1 VILQDFYFQ
10 IHEITNSRIHE
21 QTNNPMPQTINFSI
35 IIPVY
40 NRPDEMKELLDSLA
54 AQSYKDFEL
63 VVVEDGSSDKSEEL
77 CQQYQDQIQIS
88 YYYKENQ
95 GPSIARN
102 YGLARAKGNYYL
114 FFDSDCILPAHYM
127 ETIHKELS
135 ENFVDCY
142 GGPDG
147 AMDDFSDFQKAVSY
161 AMTSFFTTGGI
172 RGGKKQVHK
181 FHPRSF
187 NLGFSKKVYE
197 NTGGFPITSMHPGED
212 MVFAIEVIKRGFETR
227 LVRDAYVFHKRRISF
242 KKFYKQV
249 FGFGKTRY
257 IISCHYP
264 ETFKIF
270 FVFPSLFT
278 LGCVGAILLGIFL
291 PVFLAP
297 IALYTTL
304 LLIDAVFRCK
314 SVKVGVIALLA
325 SFVQLFGYGI
335 GFIDAV
341 WKHKILGKDEFGV
354 MDKGFY

>member
-1 VILQDFYFQ
+1 M
-10 IHEITNSRIHE
+10 NSDI
-21 QTNNPMPQTINFSI
+21 QFSI
-35 IIPVY
+35 IVPVY
-40 NRPDEMKELLDSLA
+40 NRPDEMKELLDSLVV
-54 AQSYKDFEL
+54 QTYKEFEL
-63 VVVEDGSSDKSEEL
+63 VVVEDGSSIKSEEL
-77 CQQYQDQIQIS
+77 CKSYSDQINIS

-95 GPSIARN
+95 GPSIGRN
-102 YGLARAKGNYYL
+102 YGLAKAKGNYFL

-127 ETIHKELS
+127 ETIHKELT

-187 NLGFSKKVYE
+187 NLGFSKAVYE
-197 NTGGFPITSMHPGED
+197 NTGGFPVTTMHPGED

-227 LVRDAYVFHKRRISF
+227 LVSDVYVFHKRRISF

-257 IISCHYP
+257 IISKHYP

-270 FVFPSLFT
+270 FLFPSLFV
-278 LGCVGAILLGIFL
+278 LGTIGSLLLGLILHQVFAFPILLYTFLVFADALTKNKSIKISIKALAASYVQIF
-291 PVFLAP
+291 A
-297 IALYTTL
+297 
-304 LLIDAVFRCK
+304 
-314 SVKVGVIALLA
+314 
-325 SFVQLFGYGI
+325 YGI
-335 GFIDAV
+335 GFMDAV
-341 WKHKILGKDEFGV
+341 WKHKVLGKDEFGV
-354 MDKGFY
+354 FGKGFY

>member
-1 VILQDFYFQ
+1 MSE
-10 IHEITNSRIHE
+10 EINL
-21 QTNNPMPQTINFSI
+21 SI

-40 NRPDEMKELLDSLA
+40 NRPDEMKELLDSLSN
-54 AQSYKDFEL
+54 QTFTDFEL
-63 VVVEDGSSDKSEEL
+63 VVVEDGSSVRSEEL
-77 CQQYQDQIQIS
+77 CNSYRDRINIS
-88 YYYKENQ
+88 YYYKENE
-95 GPSIARN
+95 GPSIGRN
-102 YGLARAKGNYYL
+102 YGLARAKGNYFL
-114 FFDSDCILPAHYM
+114 FFDSDCILPPHYL
-127 ETIHKELS
+127 ETIHKELTD
-135 ENFVDCY
+135 NFVDCY

-187 NLGFSKKVYE
+187 NLGFSKAVYE
-197 NTGGFPITSMHPGED
+197 NTGGFPVTRMHPGED

-227 LVRDAYVFHKRRISF
+227 LIHEAYVFHKRRISF

-257 IISCHYP
+257 IISKHYP

-270 FVFPSLFT
+270 FLFPSLFAIGT
-278 LGCVGAILLGIFL
+278 IGALLLGLSVHRMFAF
-291 PVFLAP
+291 PVLLYATLVLA
-297 IALYTTL
+297 
-304 LLIDAVFRCK
+304 DAITK
-314 SVKVGVIALLA
+314 SKSLKVGFIALLA
-325 SFVQLFGYGI
+325 SFVQLFGYGF

-354 MDKGFY
+354 FGKGFYE

>member
-1 VILQDFYFQ
+1 MTE
-10 IHEITNSRIHE
+10 EIKL
-21 QTNNPMPQTINFSI
+21 SI
-35 IIPVY
+35 IVPVY
-40 NRPDEMKELLDSLA
+40 NRPDEMKELLDSLS
-54 AQSYKDFEL
+54 AQTYKEFEL
-63 VVVEDGSSDKSEEL
+63 VVVEDGSAIKSEDL
-77 CQQYQDQIQIS
+77 CKSYQDRINIS
-88 YYYKENQ
+88 YYYKENE
-95 GPSIARN
+95 GPSIGRN

-147 AMDDFSDFQKAVSY
+147 AMADFSNFQKAVSY

-187 NLGFSKKVYE
+187 NLGFSKAVYE
-197 NTGGFPITSMHPGED
+197 NTGGFPVTRMHPGED

-227 LVRDAYVFHKRRISF
+227 LIREAYVFHKRRISF

-257 IISCHYP
+257 IISKHYP

-270 FVFPSLFT
+270 FLFPSIFT
-278 LGCVGAILLGIFL
+278 LGTIGALLLGLLVHSIFAF
-291 PVFLAP
+291 PVLLYATLVLFDAISKSKSLKVGF
-297 IALYTTL
+297 IAL
-304 LLIDAVFRCK
+304 A
-314 SVKVGVIALLA
+314 A

-341 WKHKILGKDEFGV
+341 WKHIVLGKDEFGV
-354 MDKGFY
+354 FGKGFYG

>member
-1 VILQDFYFQ
+1 MHSDIQ
-10 IHEITNSRIHE
+10 
-21 QTNNPMPQTINFSI
+21 FSI
-35 IIPVY
+35 IVPVY

-54 AQSYKDFEL
+54 AQTYKDFEL
-63 VVVEDGSSDKSEEL
+63 VVVEDGSSITSEEL
-77 CQQYQDQIQIS
+77 CKSYSDQINIS

-95 GPSIARN
+95 GPSIGRN
-102 YGLARAKGNYYL
+102 YGLAKAQGNYYL

-187 NLGFSKKVYE
+187 NLGFSKAVYE
-197 NTGGFPITSMHPGED
+197 NTGGFPVTTMHPGED

-227 LVRDAYVFHKRRISF
+227 LVSDAYVFHKRRISF

-257 IISCHYP
+257 IISKHYP
-264 ETFKIF
+264 ETFKVF
-270 FVFPSLFT
+270 FLFPSLFV
-278 LGCVGAILLGIFL
+278 LGTIGSLLLGLILHQVFAFPILLYTFL
-291 PVFLAP
+291 VFADALTKTKSIKISIKALA
-297 IALYTTL
+297 
-304 LLIDAVFRCK
+304 
-314 SVKVGVIALLA
+314 A
-325 SFVQLFGYGI
+325 SYVQLFAYGI
-335 GFIDAV
+335 GFMDAV
-341 WKHKILGKDEFGV
+341 WKHKVLGKDEFGV
-354 MDKGFY
+354 FGKGFYEG

>member
-1 VILQDFYFQ
+1 MSEDL
-10 IHEITNSRIHE
+10 
-21 QTNNPMPQTINFSI
+21 MLSI

-40 NRPDEMKELLDSLA
+40 NRPDEMKELLDSLRS
-54 AQSYKDFEL
+54 QSFKDFEL
-63 VVVEDGSSDKSEEL
+63 VVVEDGSKISSESL
-77 CQQYQDQIQIS
+77 CDTYRNDINIS
-88 YYYKENQ
+88 YYYKENA
-95 GPSIARN
+95 GPAIARN
-102 YGLARAKGNYYL
+102 YGLERAKGNYYL
-114 FFDSDCILPAHYM
+114 FFDSDCILPSHYM
-127 ETIHKELS
+127 ETIHNELTD
-135 ENFVDCY
+135 NFVDCY

-147 AMDDFSDFQKAVSY
+147 AMDDFSNFQKAVSY

-172 RGGKKQVHK
+172 RGGNKQVHK

-187 NLGFSKKVYE
+187 NLGFSNAVYKS
-197 NTGGFPITSMHPGED
+197 TGGFPITRMHPGED

-257 IISCHYP
+257 IISLHYP

-270 FVFPSLFT
+270 FLFPSLFT
-278 LGCVGAILLGIFL
+278 IGTIGALILGALVHELFAFPVLLYAFL
-291 PVFLAP
+291 VLAD
-297 IALYTTL
+297 ALT
-304 LLIDAVFRCK
+304 K
-314 SVKVGVIALLA
+314 SKSIKVGILSLLS

>member
-1 VILQDFYFQ
+1 M
-10 IHEITNSRIHE
+10 NSDI
-21 QTNNPMPQTINFSI
+21 QFSI

-40 NRPDEMKELLDSLA
+40 NRPDEMKELLDSLVK
-54 AQSYKDFEL
+54 QTNKDFEL
-63 VVVEDGSSDKSEEL
+63 VVVEDGSSISSEDLCKSFS
-77 CQQYQDQIQIS
+77 DQIQIS

-102 YGLARAKGNYYL
+102 YGLAKAKGNYYL
-114 FFDSDCILPAHYM
+114 FFDSDCILPPHYM
-127 ETIHKELS
+127 ETIHKELR

-147 AMDDFSDFQKAVSY
+147 AMEDFSNFQKAVSY

-197 NTGGFPITSMHPGED
+197 NTGGFPVTTMHPGED

-257 IISCHYP
+257 IISKHYP

-270 FVFPSLFT
+270 FLFPSIFT
-278 LGCVGAILLGIFL
+278 LGTIGALLLGIAVHRIFAF
-291 PVFLAP
+291 PVLLYATLVLLDAISKSKSLKIGFISLA
-297 IALYTTL
+297 
-304 LLIDAVFRCK
+304 
-314 SVKVGVIALLA
+314 A

-335 GFIDAV
+335 GFMDAV
-341 WKHKILGKDEFGV
+341 WKHKVLGKDEFGV
-354 MDKGFY
+354 FGKGFY

>member
-1 VILQDFYFQ
+1 
-10 IHEITNSRIHE
+10 
-21 QTNNPMPQTINFSI
+21 MPQELNFSI

-54 AQSYKDFEL
+54 AQSNKNFEL
-63 VVVEDGSSDKSEEL
+63 VVVEDGSSIKSEEL
-77 CQQYQDQIQIS
+77 CQQYQDQINIS
-88 YYYKENQ
+88 YYFKENA

-114 FFDSDCILPAHYM
+114 FFDSDCILPPHYM

-187 NLGFSKKVYE
+187 NLGFSKKVYD
-197 NTGGFPITSMHPGED
+197 NTGGFPITRMHPGED

-227 LVRDAYVFHKRRISF
+227 LISDAYVFHKRRISF

-257 IISCHYP
+257 IISRHYP

-270 FVFPSLFT
+270 FLFPSLFA
-278 LGCVGAILLGIFL
+278 LGTMGALILGIFAHEL
-291 PVFLAP
+291 FAFPVL
-297 IALYTTL
+297 LYITL
-304 LLIDAVFRCK
+304 VFADAITKNK
-314 SVKVGVIALLA
+314 SIKIGFISLLA
-325 SFVQLFGYGI
+325 SFVQIFGYGF
-335 GFIDAV
+335 GFMNAV
-341 WKHKILGKDEFGV
+341 WKHMILGNDEFGV
-354 MDKGFY
+354 FGKGFYDN

>member
-1 VILQDFYFQ
+1 MQE
-10 IHEITNSRIHE
+10 EIKLSV
-21 QTNNPMPQTINFSI
+21 

-40 NRPDEMKELLDSLA
+40 NRPEEMKELLDSLSE
-54 AQSYKDFEL
+54 QTFKDFEL
-63 VVVEDGSSDKSEEL
+63 VVVEDGSSIKSEEL
-77 CQQYQDQIQIS
+77 CDTYRDRINIS
-88 YYYKENQ
+88 YFFKQNE
-95 GPSIARN
+95 GPSIGRN

-114 FFDSDCILPAHYM
+114 FFDSDCILPPQYM
-127 ETIHKELS
+127 QTIHKELS

-187 NLGFSKKVYE
+187 NLGFSKAVYKD
-197 NTGGFPITSMHPGED
+197 TGGFPVTRMHPGED

-227 LVRDAYVFHKRRISF
+227 LVQEAYVFHKRRVSF

-257 IISCHYP
+257 IISKHYP

-270 FVFPSLFT
+270 FLFPSLFA
-278 LGCVGAILLGIFL
+278 LGTIGALVLGITAHQIFAF
-291 PVFLAP
+291 PVLLYAALVLA
-297 IALYTTL
+297 
-304 LLIDAVFRCK
+304 DAISK
-314 SVKVGVIALLA
+314 SKSFKVGFLALLA
-325 SFVQLFGYGI
+325 SYVQLFAYGI
-335 GFIDAV
+335 GFIDAI
-341 WKHKILGKDEFGV
+341 WKHKVLGKDEFGV
-354 MDKGFY
+354 FGKGFYE

>member
-1 VILQDFYFQ
+1 MQE
-10 IHEITNSRIHE
+10 EIKLSV
-21 QTNNPMPQTINFSI
+21 

-54 AQSYKDFEL
+54 AQSEKDFEL
-63 VVVEDGSSDKSEEL
+63 VVVEDGSSIKSEDL
-77 CQQYQDQIQIS
+77 CNAYRDRINIA
-88 YYYKENQ
+88 YYYKQNE
-95 GPSIARN
+95 GPSIGRN

-114 FFDSDCILPAHYM
+114 FFDSDCILPSHYM
-127 ETIHKELS
+127 GTIQKELTDH
-135 ENFVDCY
+135 FVDCY

-172 RGGKKQVHK
+172 RGGKKQVHQ

-187 NLGFSKKVYE
+187 NLGFSKAVYE
-197 NTGGFPITSMHPGED
+197 NTGGFPITRMHPGED

-257 IISCHYP
+257 IISKHYP

-270 FVFPSLFT
+270 FLFPSLFV
-278 LGCVGAILLGIFL
+278 LGTIGALLLGAIVHPIFAF
-291 PVFLAP
+291 PVL
-297 IALYTTL
+297 LYTL
-304 LLIDAVFRCK
+304 LVLTDAIIK
-314 SVKVGVIALLA
+314 SKSGKVGILALLA
-325 SFVQLFGYGI
+325 SYVQLFAYGI
-335 GFIDAV
+335 GFMDAV
-341 WKHKILGKDEFGV
+341 WKHKVLGKDEFGV
-354 MDKGFY
+354 MEKGFY

>member
-1 VILQDFYFQ
+1 MTEELK
-10 IHEITNSRIHE
+10 
-21 QTNNPMPQTINFSI
+21 FSI

-54 AQSYKDFEL
+54 AQTNKDFEL
-63 VVVEDGSSDKSEEL
+63 VVVEDGSAIRSEEL
-77 CQQYQDQIQIS
+77 CKSYEDRINIS
-88 YYYKENQ
+88 YYYKENE
-95 GPSIARN
+95 GPSIGRN
-102 YGLARAKGNYYL
+102 YGLARAKGNFYL
-114 FFDSDCILPAHYM
+114 FFDSDCILPPHYM

-172 RGGKKQVHK
+172 RGGKKQVHQ

-197 NTGGFPITSMHPGED
+197 DTGGFPVTRMHPGED

-257 IISCHYP
+257 IISKHYP

-270 FVFPSLFT
+270 FLFPSIFAIGTIGALILGVAIRSLF
-278 LGCVGAILLGIFL
+278 AY
-291 PVFLAP
+291 PVFLFAFLVFAD
-297 IALYTTL
+297 ALTKY
-304 LLIDAVFRCK
+304 K
-314 SVKVGVIALLA
+314 SLKVAFLALLS

-341 WKHKILGKDEFGV
+341 WKHKVLGKDEFGV
-354 MDKGFY
+354 FGKGFYE

>member
-1 VILQDFYFQ
+1 MKE
-10 IHEITNSRIHE
+10 EIKL
-21 QTNNPMPQTINFSI
+21 SI

-40 NRPDEMKELLDSLA
+40 NRPDEMKELLDSLS
-54 AQSYKDFEL
+54 AQTFTDFEL
-63 VVVEDGSSDKSEEL
+63 VVVEDGSTVKSEDL
-77 CQQYQDQIQIS
+77 CNTYRDNISIS
-88 YYYKENQ
+88 YYYKENE

-102 YGLARAKGNYYL
+102 NGLARAKGNYFL

-127 ETIHKELS
+127 ETIHKELTN
-135 ENFVDCY
+135 NFVDCY

-147 AMDDFSDFQKAVSY
+147 AMDNFSNFQKAVSY

-187 NLGFSKKVYE
+187 NLGFSKAVYE
-197 NTGGFPITSMHPGED
+197 NTGGFPVTTMHPGED

-227 LVRDAYVFHKRRISF
+227 LVQDAYVFHKRRVSF

-257 IISCHYP
+257 IISKHYP

-270 FVFPSLFT
+270 FLFPSLFT
-278 LGCVGAILLGIFL
+278 LGTIGALVLGASIHQVFAF
-291 PVFLAP
+291 PVL
-297 IALYTTL
+297 LYTVL
-304 LLIDAVFRCK
+304 VLADAISK
-314 SVKVGVIALLA
+314 SKSFKVGFLALLA
-325 SFVQLFGYGI
+325 SFVQLFAYGI
-335 GFIDAV
+335 GFMDAV

-354 MDKGFY
+354 FGKGFYE

>member
-1 VILQDFYFQ
+1 MKFSISIKNDKMTE
-10 IHEITNSRIHE
+10 EIK
-21 QTNNPMPQTINFSI
+21 FSI

-40 NRPDEMKELLDSLA
+40 NRPDEMKELLDSLSE
-54 AQSYKDFEL
+54 QTFKDFEL
-63 VVVEDGSSDKSEEL
+63 VVVEDGSSIKSEEL
-77 CQQYQDQIQIS
+77 CDTYRDRINIS
-88 YYYKENQ
+88 YFFKQNE
-95 GPSIARN
+95 GPSIGRN

-127 ETIHKELS
+127 ETIHRELTD
-135 ENFVDCY
+135 NFVDCY

-187 NLGFSKKVYE
+187 NLGFSKAVYE
-197 NTGGFPITSMHPGED
+197 DTGGFPVTTMHPGED

-227 LVRDAYVFHKRRISF
+227 LVHEAYVFHKRRISF

-257 IISCHYP
+257 IISKHYP

-270 FVFPSLFT
+270 FLFPSLFAIGT
-278 LGCVGAILLGIFL
+278 IGALVLGIAVHRIFAFPVLLYAFL
-291 PVFLAP
+291 VFADALTKTKSFAIAIKALA
-297 IALYTTL
+297 
-304 LLIDAVFRCK
+304 
-314 SVKVGVIALLA
+314 A
-325 SFVQLFGYGI
+325 SFVQLFAYGI
-335 GFIDAV
+335 GFMDAV
-341 WKHKILGKDEFGV
+341 WKHKVLGKDEFGV
-354 MDKGFY
+354 FGKGFY

>member
-1 VILQDFYFQ
+1 M
-10 IHEITNSRIHE
+10 NSDI
-21 QTNNPMPQTINFSI
+21 QFSI

-40 NRPDEMKELLDSLA
+40 NRPDEMKELLDSLVK
-54 AQSYKDFEL
+54 QTNKDFEL
-63 VVVEDGSSDKSEEL
+63 VVVEDGSSISSEDLCKS
-77 CQQYQDQIQIS
+77 YSDQIQIS
-88 YYYKENQ
+88 YYFKENQ

-102 YGLARAKGNYYL
+102 YGLAKAKGNYYL
-114 FFDSDCILPAHYM
+114 FFDSDCILPPHYM

-147 AMDDFSDFQKAVSY
+147 AMEDFSNFQKAVSY

-197 NTGGFPITSMHPGED
+197 NTGGFPVTTMHPGED

-257 IISCHYP
+257 IISKHYP

-270 FVFPSLFT
+270 FLFPSIFT
-278 LGCVGAILLGIFL
+278 LGTIGALILGMAIHRIFAF
-291 PVFLAP
+291 PVLLYATLVLFDAISKSKSLKIGFISLA
-297 IALYTTL
+297 
-304 LLIDAVFRCK
+304 
-314 SVKVGVIALLA
+314 A

-335 GFIDAV
+335 GFMDAV

-354 MDKGFY
+354 FGKGFY

>member
-1 VILQDFYFQ
+1 MRE
-10 IHEITNSRIHE
+10 EINL
-21 QTNNPMPQTINFSI
+21 SI

-40 NRPDEMKELLDSLA
+40 NRPDEMKELLDSLS
-54 AQSYKDFEL
+54 AQTFTDFEL
-63 VVVEDGSSDKSEEL
+63 VVVEDGSSVRSEEL
-77 CQQYQDQIQIS
+77 CNGYRDQINIS
-88 YYYKENQ
+88 YYYKENE
-95 GPSIARN
+95 GPSIGRN
-102 YGLARAKGNYYL
+102 YGLARAKGNYFL
-114 FFDSDCILPAHYM
+114 FFDSDCILPPHYL
-127 ETIHKELS
+127 ETIRKELTD
-135 ENFVDCY
+135 NFVDCF

-187 NLGFSKKVYE
+187 NLGFSKAVYE
-197 NTGGFPITSMHPGED
+197 NTGGFPVTRMHPGED

-227 LVRDAYVFHKRRISF
+227 LIRDAYVFHKRRISF

-257 IISCHYP
+257 IISKHYP

-270 FVFPSLFT
+270 FLFPSLFA
-278 LGCVGAILLGIFL
+278 LGTIGALLLGLLVHRMFVF
-291 PVFLAP
+291 PVVLYATLVLA
-297 IALYTTL
+297 
-304 LLIDAVFRCK
+304 DAITK
-314 SVKVGVIALLA
+314 SKSLKVGLVALLA
-325 SFVQLFGYGI
+325 SFVQLFGYGF

-354 MDKGFY
+354 FGKGFYE

>member
-1 VILQDFYFQ
+1 MQE
-10 IHEITNSRIHE
+10 EIKLSV
-21 QTNNPMPQTINFSI
+21 

-40 NRPDEMKELLDSLA
+40 NRPDEMKELLDSLSE
-54 AQSYKDFEL
+54 QTFKDFEL
-63 VVVEDGSSDKSEEL
+63 VVVEDGSSIKSEEL
-77 CQQYQDQIQIS
+77 CDTYRDRINIS
-88 YYYKENQ
+88 YFFKQNE
-95 GPSIARN
+95 GPSIGRN

-114 FFDSDCILPAHYM
+114 FFDSDCILPPQYM
-127 ETIHKELS
+127 QTINKELS

-187 NLGFSKKVYE
+187 NLGFSKAVYKD
-197 NTGGFPITSMHPGED
+197 TGGFPVTRMHPGED

-227 LVRDAYVFHKRRISF
+227 LVQEAYVFHKRRVSF

-257 IISCHYP
+257 IISKHYP

-270 FVFPSLFT
+270 FLFPSLFA
-278 LGCVGAILLGIFL
+278 LGTIGALLLGITVHQIFAF
-291 PVFLAP
+291 PVLLYAALVLA
-297 IALYTTL
+297 
-304 LLIDAVFRCK
+304 DAISKSK
-314 SVKVGVIALLA
+314 SVKLGFLALLA
-325 SFVQLFGYGI
+325 SYVQLFAYGI
-335 GFIDAV
+335 GFIDAI
-341 WKHKILGKDEFGV
+341 WKHKVLGKDEFGV
-354 MDKGFY
+354 FGKGFYE

>member
-1 VILQDFYFQ
+1 M
-10 IHEITNSRIHE
+10 NSDI
-21 QTNNPMPQTINFSI
+21 QFSI

-54 AQSYKDFEL
+54 NQTHKEFEL
-63 VVVEDGSSDKSEEL
+63 VVVEDGSSIKSEEL
-77 CQQYQDQIQIS
+77 CKTYADRINIS
-88 YYYKENQ
+88 YYYKHNE
-95 GPSIARN
+95 GPSIGRN
-102 YGLARAKGNYYL
+102 YGLSKAKGNYYL
-114 FFDSDCILPAHYM
+114 FFDSDCILPPHYM
-127 ETIHKELS
+127 ETIGKELS

-187 NLGFSKKVYE
+187 NLGFSKAVYE
-197 NTGGFPITSMHPGED
+197 NTGGFPVTTMHPGED

-227 LVRDAYVFHKRRISF
+227 LISDAYVFHKRRISF

-257 IISCHYP
+257 IISKHYP

-270 FVFPSLFT
+270 FLIPSVFV
-278 LGCVGAILLGIFL
+278 LGTIGALLLGLFVHRIFAF
-291 PVFLAP
+291 PVLLYAFLVFAD
-297 IALYTTL
+297 ALTKT
-304 LLIDAVFRCK
+304 K
-314 SVKVGVIALLA
+314 SFMIGLKALAA
-325 SFVQLFGYGI
+325 SFVQLFAYGI
-335 GFIDAV
+335 GFMDAV
-341 WKHKILGKDEFGV
+341 WKHKLLGKDEFGV
-354 MDKGFY
+354 FDKGFYE

>member
-1 VILQDFYFQ
+1 MTE
-10 IHEITNSRIHE
+10 EIK
-21 QTNNPMPQTINFSI
+21 FSI

-40 NRPDEMKELLDSLA
+40 NRPDEMKELLDSLSV
-54 AQSYKDFEL
+54 QTYTDFEL
-63 VVVEDGSSDKSEEL
+63 VVIEDGSSIKSEEL
-77 CQQYQDQIQIS
+77 CDSYRDKISIS
-88 YYYKENQ
+88 YYYKENE
-95 GPSIARN
+95 GPSIGRN
-102 YGLARAKGNYYL
+102 YGLARAKGNYFL

-127 ETIHKELS
+127 ETIHRELTD
-135 ENFVDCY
+135 NFVDCY

-187 NLGFSKKVYE
+187 NLGFSKAVYE
-197 NTGGFPITSMHPGED
+197 DTGGFPVTTMHPGED

-227 LVRDAYVFHKRRISF
+227 LVRDVYVFHKRRISF

-257 IISCHYP
+257 IISMHYP

-270 FVFPSLFT
+270 FLFPSLFAIGT
-278 LGCVGAILLGIFL
+278 IGALLLGIAVHQVFAF
-291 PVFLAP
+291 PVLLYAVLVLA
-297 IALYTTL
+297 
-304 LLIDAVFRCK
+304 DAISK
-314 SVKVGVIALLA
+314 SKSFKVGFLALLA

-335 GFIDAV
+335 GFMDAI
-341 WKHKILGKDEFGV
+341 WKHKVLGKDEFGV
-354 MDKGFY
+354 FGKGFYE

>member
-1 VILQDFYFQ
+1 M
-10 IHEITNSRIHE
+10 NSDI
-21 QTNNPMPQTINFSI
+21 QFSI

-40 NRPDEMKELLDSLA
+40 NRPDEMKELLDSLVK
-54 AQSYKDFEL
+54 QTNKDFEL
-63 VVVEDGSSDKSEEL
+63 VVVEDGSSISSEDLCKS
-77 CQQYQDQIQIS
+77 YSDQIQIS

-102 YGLARAKGNYYL
+102 YGLAKAKGNYYL
-114 FFDSDCILPAHYM
+114 FFDSDCILPPHYM

-135 ENFVDCY
+135 EDFVDCY

-147 AMDDFSDFQKAVSY
+147 AMEDFSNFQKAVSY

-197 NTGGFPITSMHPGED
+197 NTGGFPVTTMHPGED

-257 IISCHYP
+257 IISKHYP

-270 FVFPSLFT
+270 FLFPSIFT
-278 LGCVGAILLGIFL
+278 LGTIGALIMGIAVHRIFAFPVLLYATLVLFDAISKSKSLKIGFIS
-291 PVFLAP
+291 LA
-297 IALYTTL
+297 
-304 LLIDAVFRCK
+304 
-314 SVKVGVIALLA
+314 A

-335 GFIDAV
+335 GFMDAV

-354 MDKGFY
+354 FGKGFY